1 MSHSVG
7 KNMSNTINVL
17 QLLLLALSINLV
29 NSSPNDYS
37 DGFIVHTNPS
47 QCTGS
52 IIAPGWAIT
61 ASHCFNSVVDS
72 AQRNNDGDQIIE
84 KGSLNRMGLVVRVG
98 TNYTGDL
105 WADPIRATSSKD
117 SPDSAKTIGSVYW
130 EAQIKRTIV
139 HSKYV
144 RKKEG
149 SWKGY
154 DIAILQL
161 SDWKKAPGAGP
172 VAPVCL
178 PSKGFTERF
187 LRKEKR
193 RAKVSGYGK
202 RQLPLCVTNT
212 KGPEAFGVC
221 NVTEVCQYHKQ
232 SFSDCRAF
240 TSYDNKEVFGCQRKV
255 STPQSKRCKKLFETH
270 SVSNS
275 TIHVINGSKKK
286 YLYTCYPKF
295 SIGGWCATKDHETP
309 KPLEIKPE
317 SGWGFCPEKF
327 DPACTEE
334 GSKEGE
340 KDTTPM
346 EIDVLSDEFCAK
358 KLEANLKIEQPHSDF
373 FTNKSKYLP
382 LLEQSGLFCIGNN
395 VSKDYS
401 HDLFY
406 FSDKKTIGC
415 LKKDEIR
422 PLLNEIPELK
432 QYHVNGG
439 PSCFGD
445 SGGPTWVSDDGV
457 PVQIGVFSYV
467 LWGSCKGNQD
477 PGYHQSLEHSLDWI
491 LKYVPEKEVCLR

>member
-1 MSHSVG
+1 
-7 KNMSNTINVL
+7 MSNTINVL
-17 QLLLLALSINLV
+17 QLLLLALSTNLV

-37 DGFIVHTNPS
+37 DGFIVRTSPS

-61 ASHCFNSVVDS
+61 ASHCFDSVLHF
-72 AQRNNDGDQIIE
+72 AQRNHDGDQIIE
-84 KGSLNRMGLVVRVG
+84 SESLGLIVKVG

-105 WADPIRATSSKD
+105 WADPIRATSSSKD
-117 SPDSAKTIGSVYW
+117 SPDSVKTIGPVYW
-130 EAQIKRTIV
+130 EAQIKRTIL

-144 RKKEG
+144 KEPLI
-149 SWKGY
+149 WKGY

-187 LRKEKR
+187 LFKEKR

-202 RQLPLCVTNT
+202 RHLPLCVTNT

-221 NVTEVCQYHKQ
+221 NVTQFCQYREK
-232 SFSDCRAF
+232 SYSDCQAF
-240 TSYDNKEVFGCQRKV
+240 TSYDNTEVFGCQRAA
-255 STPQSKRCKKLFETH
+255 STPQSKRCEKLFETH

-275 TIHVINGSKKK
+275 TIHVIYGSKKK

-295 SIGGWCATKDHETP
+295 SIGGWCATKDHETT
-309 KPLEIKPE
+309 KPSEIKSE
-317 SGWGFCPEKF
+317 SGWGFCPENF

-340 KDTTPM
+340 RDTTPT

-358 KLEANLKIEQPHSDF
+358 KLEANLKIEQPHADF
-373 FTNKSKYLP
+373 STNKSKYLP
-382 LLEQSGLFCIGNN
+382 LLERSGMFCIGNN

-401 HDLFY
+401 NDLFY
-406 FSDKKTIGC
+406 FPDKKTIGY
-415 LKKDEIR
+415 LKKDEIQ

-445 SGGPTWVSDDGV
+445 SGGPAWVSDNGV
-457 PVQIGVFSYV
+457 PVQIGVFSFV

-477 PGYHQSLEHSLDWI
+477 PGYHQSVEHSLDWI